1 MTMIKHRI
9 DQYMGKI
16 QFRSLLLPTQE
27 PNQTKLISFNLEP
40 ILDWSVYFLKKWQ
53 SKNQFKFTL
62 DD

>member
-1 MTMIKHRI
+1 MWGKASNFAANIIYKHLIMTMIKHRI

-40 ILDWSVYFLKKWQ
+40 ILD
-53 SKNQFKFTL
+53 
-62 DD
+62 